1 MNLKDLNYG
10 GMHRISKVLVKEIA
24 IMYPAHLIQ
33 QPLLYEELGMGR
45 GCRV

>member
-1 MNLKDLNYG
+1 MV
-10 GMHRISKVLVKEIA
+10 GMHIISTVLVKEIA

-33 QPLLYEELGMGR
+33 QALLYEELGMGR